1 MAPKSRSSQGSRSST
16 SSTASSA
23 KVTTVRPIV
32 QRDYSKSRPRRVSPF
47 AEIGTSG
54 LRQFSGWVLD
64 EWLGELQGREA
75 AWRYREFM
83 DNDPVA
89 GGFLFMIEMLAQ
101 RVTYSVEGG
110 EPRWR
115 KHIEQCMHDMS
126 HGWDDFI
133 CEALTHLGYGYAFH
147 EEVFKYR
154 RGEQPGQEDMES
166 DDDTPTT
173 EEPQHPASSIYEDG
187 LVGWRKLPLRAQET
201 TLHWDF
207 DGYSSLRGLE
217 QLDWHGGR
225 HSIPITKGVLIRNR
239 RVRNS
244 PEGMSI
250 LRRAW
255 TSFFR
260 MRGLQDIEAI
270 GAARD
275 LAGIPSAKPP
285 PGVDLFA
292 DENKALYNEI
302 VELVTTVHR
311 DEDEGLVWP
320 TAEWEF
326 ELVSSSG
333 SRQFDIDKII
343 RRYEQRIAAS
353 VAADFMLLGQDG
365 LGSYAMVDV
374 KSELFGMAVDGMIQQ
389 ILKPMN
395 RYAIP
400 RLLKLNGVK
409 TTDPPKIVATTA
421 GRIDLEKVGLFLSSL
436 AAAGLTMPDDPKF
449 KMQLFEAAGLGTD
462 FTFPPAP
469 AKPAE
474 PVKPA
479 TPEPSKL
486 QKAGPTSGMV
496 SLDLEPGTLPTVEGG
511 VDDHHLTVVF
521 LGKDVDDETFA
532 RAVEAARNVAAGMKP
547 PEGTVGGLGTFEPSQ
562 SSDGKI
568 VAYAKPKIR
577 GLNALRAPFES
588 LDASEH
594 TAFSDSGTY
603 TPHVTL
609 AYLGEDAPLPKPLP
623 QTPVKFTHLSVHR
636 GEEVLRVPFGRARL
650 AKAEGQVL
658 DVAPVLAVRAGVL
671 AGQLDREVMGRLQE
685 LGARAASTY
694 LATVGDMPLPTSKRE
709 MRSVTARVVRSLGI
723 AAWVQQRL
731 MPVLGSHA
739 ERVAR
744 DTERTLVNETALPFT
759 VGDADIPR
767 IKGSRRLTARD
778 VEPQVRQAILK
789 AVERGVAAGEA
800 PQKTADAIRRAVPAG
815 RFRVAGA
822 GYRSQLIGATETS
835 DMQRQATLVAYNAH
849 PQVNALQVRG
859 GEQDGEI
866 VPLAAAPAPSHVG
879 QVVSYNPVLEGGA
892 Q

>member
-1 MAPKSRSSQGSRSST
+1 MARSRSGSTASRSST
-16 SSTASSA
+16 SSSTASSA

-32 QRDYSKSRPRRVSPF
+32 QRDHSKSRPRRVSPF

-54 LRQFSGWVLD
+54 LKQFSGWVLD

-83 DNDPVA
+83 DNDPIA

-115 KHIEQCMHDMS
+115 KHVEQCMHDMS

-133 CEALTHLGYGYAFH
+133 CEALTHLPYGYSVH
-147 EEVFKYR
+147 EEVFKLR
-154 RGEQPGQEDMES
+154 RGEQPGQDEMEPEAGAVG
-166 DDDTPTT
+166 DTPTT
-173 EEPQHPASSIYEDG
+173 EEPQHPGSSIYDDG

-217 QLDWHGGR
+217 QLDWHGG
-225 HSIPITKGVLIRNR
+225 HHHIPVTKFLLIRNR

-244 PEGMSI
+244 PEGFSI

-292 DENKALYNEI
+292 DENKELYNEI

-400 RLLKLNGVK
+400 RLLKLNGVR

-486 QKAGPTSGMV
+486 QKADGDVIDV
-496 SLDLEPGTLPTVEGG
+496 SDALAT
-511 VDDHHLTVVF
+511 
-521 LGKDVDDETFA
+521 
-532 RAVEAARNVAAGMKP
+532 
-547 PEGTVGGLGTFEPSQ
+547 
-562 SSDGKI
+562 
-568 VAYAKPKIR
+568 R
-577 GLNALRAPFES
+577 GR
-588 LDASEH
+588 
-594 TAFSDSGTY
+594 
-603 TPHVTL
+603 
-609 AYLGEDAPLPKPLP
+609 
-623 QTPVKFTHLSVHR
+623 
-636 GEEVLRVPFGRARL
+636 
-650 AKAEGQVL
+650 
-658 DVAPVLAVRAGVL
+658 VL
-671 AGQLDREVMGRLQE
+671 AGQLDREVAGRLQE

-694 LATVGDMPLPTSKRE
+694 LATVGDNALPTSKRE

-731 MPVLGSHA
+731 MPLLSNHA
-739 ERVAR
+739 ARVAQ
-744 DTERTLVNETALPFT
+744 DTERTLVNETGLDLT
-759 VGDADIPR
+759 IGDGDVKGIT
-767 IKGSRRLTARD
+767 GSRRLTARD
-778 VEPQVRQAILK
+778 LEPVIRAAILK
-789 AVERGVAAGEA
+789 AVEEGVGACES
-800 PQKTADAIRRAVPAG
+800 PSQTADRVRRSVPAG
-815 RFRVAGA
+815 RFRRVGA
-822 GYRSQLIGATETS
+822 GYRSQLVGREETAQ
-835 DMQRQATLVAYNAH
+835 MQRQASLAAYRSH
-849 PQVNALQVRG
+849 PQITGIRLRG
-859 GEQDGEI
+859 GDRDGEI
-866 VPLAAAPAPSHVG
+866 LAISDPPPAVHVG
-879 QVVSYNPVLEGGA
+879 SGVSYDPIVQDLQPA
-892 Q
+892 

>member
-1 MAPKSRSSQGSRSST
+1 
-16 SSTASSA
+16 
-23 KVTTVRPIV
+23 V
-32 QRDYSKSRPRRVSPF
+32 QRDYARRNPRKVSPF
-47 AEIGTSG
+47 SELGTSG

-89 GGFLFMIEMLAQ
+89 GGFLFMLEMLAQ

-115 KHIEQCMHDMS
+115 KHVEQCMHDMS

-133 CEALTHLGYGYAFH
+133 CEAMTHLPYGYAPM

-154 RGEQPGQEDMES
+154 RGEQPGQEDMGPENEVPS
-166 DDDTPTT
+166 T
-173 EEPQHPASSIYEDG
+173 EEPQHPGSSIYDDG

-217 QLDWHGGR
+217 QLDWHGG
-225 HSIPITKGVLIRNR
+225 HHHIPITKLLLIRNR
-239 RVRNS
+239 RVRNN
-244 PEGMSI
+244 PEGYSV

-320 TAEWEF
+320 TAEWDF
-326 ELVSSSG
+326 ELISASG

-395 RYAIP
+395 RYSIP

-409 TTDPPKIVATTA
+409 TTNPPKIVATTA
-421 GRIDLEKVGLFLSSL
+421 GRIDLEKVGLFLSNL
-436 AAAGLTMPDDPKF
+436 GAAGLQVPNDPKF
-449 KMQLFEAAGLGTD
+449 MKQLFEAAGLGSD

-469 AKPAE
+469 AKPVE
-474 PVKPA
+474 PAKPA
-479 TPEPSKL
+479 AGKPEPSKL
-486 QKAGPTSGMV
+486 QKA
-496 SLDLEPGTLPTVEGG
+496 D
-511 VDDHHLTVVF
+511 
-521 LGKDVDDETFA
+521 
-532 RAVEAARNVAAGMKP
+532 
-547 PEGTVGGLGTFEPSQ
+547 
-562 SSDGKI
+562 
-568 VAYAKPKIR
+568 
-577 GLNALRAPFES
+577 
-588 LDASEH
+588 
-594 TAFSDSGTY
+594 
-603 TPHVTL
+603 
-609 AYLGEDAPLPKPLP
+609 
-623 QTPVKFTHLSVHR
+623 
-636 GEEVLRVPFGRARL
+636 
-650 AKAEGQVL
+650 GQVL
-658 DVAPVLAVRAGVL
+658 EVGPALATRARVLS
-671 AGQLDREVMGRLQE
+671 GQLDREIMGRLQE
-685 LGARAASTY
+685 LGSRAAATY
-694 LATVGDMPLPTSKRE
+694 LGTMRGRPQPTSKRE
-709 MRSVTARVVRSLGI
+709 MRAITAAVVRSLGI
-723 AAWVQQRL
+723 AGWVQQRL

-739 ERVAR
+739 GRVAR
-744 DTERTLVNETALPFT
+744 DTESTLTNATGLDFT
-759 VGDADIPR
+759 VGDADIQR
-767 IKGSRRLTARD
+767 IRGSRGLTARD
-778 VEPQVRQAILK
+778 VEPQVRKAVLK
-789 AVERGVAAGEA
+789 AVEDGVRAAESPDA
-800 PQKTADAIRRAVPAG
+800 TAQRIRKAVPAG
-815 RFRVAGA
+815 RFTKAGS
-822 GYRSQLIGATETS
+822 GYRAELISANETQE
-835 DMQRQATLVAYNAH
+835 MQRQASLAAYRAH
-849 PQVNALQVRG
+849 PQIVGLQTHG
-859 GEQDGEI
+859 GDRDGE
-866 VPLAAAPAPSHVG
+866 VTSLDDPPAAPHVG
-879 QVVSYNPVLEGGA
+879 STLSYDPVVQPLEA
-892 Q
+892 